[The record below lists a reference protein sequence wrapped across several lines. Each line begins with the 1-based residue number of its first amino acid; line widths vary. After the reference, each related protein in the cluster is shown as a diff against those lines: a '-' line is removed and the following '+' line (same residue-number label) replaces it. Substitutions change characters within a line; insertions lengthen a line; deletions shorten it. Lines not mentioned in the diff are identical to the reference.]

1 MYQASPNCMA
11 AATAAAK
18 GKLTEQEILEAF
30 AKIAD
35 HKARLEAAGQMTGT
49 PERLRRFAAD
59 EAERAKVAAKL
70 QRKVAALNAIT
81 RVRLDDAV
89 DAYIKAG
96 VKPHKALLTLLEG
109 SQANIAGSRKSIS
122 TLRQSFEKSYV
133 GGLLAELEAEKP
145 HLVDMLHDKKLDA
158 DILREMNE
166 LKPNGKPGITGNT
179 DAQFIAKTFAK
190 YAELA
195 RTDINARGGAI
206 GKLLGWAGV
215 QVHDDVKMIAAGK
228 EAWVGTVVAH
238 LDVERTFPEGLSP
251 SEVVNVLGDI
261 YDTIITG
268 FPNAPTPGMVGKR
281 VGPAGIAKALM
292 HSRVLHFKDADA
304 QLAYREAF
312 GYGNVVSG
320 MYAHLRNAARVA
332 ANMEMLGP
340 NPEVMFTSLA
350 ETLKGRVKADTTIS
364 DRAKQRRI
372 NALTVQ
378 AGVLRQGLDIATG
391 AYARPVNVSMSQIAA
406 DLRAWQSMSKLGG
419 ALISS
424 LSDTITTAAAAQF
437 RGANFFSS
445 FTRHLA
451 GIAEG
456 RGQGELRE
464 ISFLLGEGFDG
475 LIGNIISPVASALD
489 GPVGHMSRLQ
499 EKFFKWNGLTWWTD
513 ANRAS
518 AGRMIAAEMGM
529 RTAKAFAD
537 LPPAYRHVLELNDIG
552 PLKWDAIR
560 RAKLR
565 NVNGADYVTPD
576 RIRELPDD
584 AIIPLLGTRKVTPE
598 SIAAERRR
606 LELDV
611 LRFFA
616 DETNYS
622 VIKTDARTA
631 RYMTQGLR
639 PGTMTGEAMR
649 FIMQFKGFPIA
660 FTERVV
666 GRALFG
672 HREGAAGEKF
682 AHMGSL
688 IAGLTLAGYASMTMK
703 DMLKGYWPPRDP
715 GDVRTWIAAAQQGGA
730 WGIYGDF
737 LFSQTNRFGG
747 GLAETA
753 IGPTFGSFF
762 DAVNIGLDA
771 RDYAI
776 AAATDEEG
784 RFAGGKA
791 LSWAVGNTPYANLF
805 YVKPVIDYVVLN
817 SLRETLSPGYL
828 RRQARTR
835 ERQYGQ
841 RSISPLGPTLQG
853 DLSQ

>member
-18 GKLTEQEILEAF
+18 GNLTEQEIIEAF
-30 AKIAD
+30 GKMAEY
-35 HKARLEAAGQMTGT
+35 KARLEAEGKVTGT
-49 PERLRRFAAD
+49 PERLRKWAAE

-70 QRKVAALNAIT
+70 QRKNAALNALV

-89 DAYIKAG
+89 DAYLKAG

-122 TLRQSFEKSYV
+122 TMRQSFERSYV
-133 GGLLAELEAEKP
+133 GGLLAELEREKP
-145 HLVDMLHDKKLDA
+145 HLVDMLHDKRLDA
-158 DILREMNE
+158 DIIREMNE
-166 LKPNGKPGITGNT
+166 LKPDGNPGVTGNS
-179 DAQFIAKTFAK
+179 DAVFIAKTFAK

-195 RTDINARGGAI
+195 RTDLNARGAAI
-206 GKLLGWAGV
+206 GKLNGWAGV

-228 EAWVGTVVAH
+228 EAWVGTVAAY

-251 SEVVNVLGDI
+251 TEVVSVLGDI

-304 QLAYREAF
+304 QIAYRDAF
-312 GYGNVVSG
+312 GYGNTISG

-350 ETLKGRVKADTTIS
+350 ETLKARVKADPTIS

-372 NALTVQ
+372 NALNTQ

-391 AYARPVNVSMSQIAA
+391 SYARPINVTMSQIAA
-406 DLRAWQSMSKLGG
+406 DIRAWQSMSKLGG

-437 RGANFFSS
+437 RGDNFFSA
-445 FTRHLA
+445 FARHLG
-451 GIAEG
+451 GIFEG
-456 RGQGELRE
+456 RGQGEVRE

-475 LIGNIISPVASALD
+475 LIGKITSPYASALD
-489 GPVGHMSRLQ
+489 GPVGYMGRLQ

-529 RTAKAFAD
+529 RAGTDFAA
-537 LPPAYRHVLELNDIG
+537 LPPAYRHVLELNGITADRWAAIG
-552 PLKWDAIR
+552 Q
-560 RAKLR
+560 AKLR
-565 NVNGADYVTPD
+565 NVNGAVYVTPD
-576 RIRELPDD
+576 RIRDLPDE
-584 AIIPLLGTRKVTPE
+584 AIVPLLGTRKATPE

-622 VIKTDARTA
+622 VINTDARTA

-672 HREGAAGEKF
+672 HREGAAGERA
-682 AHMGSL
+682 AHIGSL
-688 IAGLTLAGYASMTMK
+688 IAGLTLSGYASMTLK

-715 GDVRTWIAAAQQGGA
+715 GDPRTWIAAAQQGGA

-771 RDYAI
+771 RDYAL
-776 AAATDEEG
+776 AVATDEEG

-791 LSWAVGNTPYANLF
+791 LSWAVGNTPFANLF
-805 YVKPVIDYVVLN
+805 YVKPVVDYLVLN

-841 RSISPLGPTLQG
+841 RSISPIGPTLQG
-853 DLSQ
+853 NLSQ